1 MPPKR
6 CMVACVR
13 HGDWP
18 PSRCSCRARLPA
30 SRKASW
36 PRTPI
41 AGKLTRLD
49 IVAGGVL
56 LRARVIGEGV
66 ELGRVGRHPIGQAAR
81 NLQLNLDWRP
91 PWIDGLSLDVSAT
104 HWSRRAATR
113 DNLVFLPARTLVDL
127 GGRYRFKL
135 AGRPASIRV
144 RATNLFDVYG
154 FDLRGSGAYDTIP
167 GRVLSGALAMDF

>member
-1 MPPKR
+1 
-6 CMVACVR
+6 MVACVR